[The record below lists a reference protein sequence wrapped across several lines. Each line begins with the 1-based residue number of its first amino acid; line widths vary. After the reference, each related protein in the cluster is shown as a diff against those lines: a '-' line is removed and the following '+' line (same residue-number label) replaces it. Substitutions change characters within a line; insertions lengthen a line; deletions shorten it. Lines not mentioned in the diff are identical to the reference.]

1 MPWGVNRRGSK
12 PEPSSS
18 SAPGERLTDAEFLSL
33 VRDRLGEM
41 APELVEDC
49 TILGSVMVGKP
60 GWSIVMLPNHTESR
74 DHYDIGFIADLSVK
88 PTRAVIDCA
97 HGMGGTAQ
105 DAAWRAVDL
114 WLQTAGMCA
123 LEMVDRRGKFAQHV
137 PGNDARGVPGWYMLM
152 SGVAAY
158 GQSLADNERLQSWTL
173 RNHVLHRVADA
184 LTPGLQ
190 HADLNGIKVFYGG
203 LSGSMIAEVRV
214 NGENDVAASAALAG
228 LDWPVLGSF
237 TAVRCYA
244 VLVRS
249 GAGHEGAGGDGS
261 QMPDFPAVRVALGP
275 DPSGR
280 LPVGASTGASNA
292 ADQHGSGR
300 CACCGEALDPDDP
313 RFDLP
318 LPEPVAALSEA
329 RRQATVE
336 GTEMVL
342 IARGIGNFIKVL
354 LPVRLDDGRTVT
366 YSLWVGLGAPLM
378 EKVCDLIRAE
388 NYRNLTFEGLLANG
402 VRPWGD
408 TLLRAHVRV
417 DAVSEN
423 GSWYLVVVGS
433 DTPALAEVLAR
444 EWPADHVLGSRD
456 LRR

>member
-1 MPWGVNRRGSK
+1 
-12 PEPSSS
+12 
-18 SAPGERLTDAEFLSL
+18 
-33 VRDRLGEM
+33 
-41 APELVEDC
+41 
-49 TILGSVMVGKP
+49 
-60 GWSIVMLPNHTESR
+60 
-74 DHYDIGFIADLSVK
+74 
-88 PTRAVIDCA
+88 
-97 HGMGGTAQ
+97 
-105 DAAWRAVDL
+105 
-114 WLQTAGMCA
+114 
-123 LEMVDRRGKFAQHV
+123 MVDRRGKFAEHV
-137 PGNDARGVPGWYMLM
+137 AGDDARGVPGWYMLR

-158 GQSLADNERLQSWTL
+158 GQNLAENERLQGWTL
-173 RNHVLHRVADA
+173 RNHVLHRIADA

-203 LSGSMIAEVRV
+203 LPGSMIAEVRV
-214 NGENDVAASAALAG
+214 NGEHDVAASAALAA
-228 LDWPVLGSF
+228 LDWPVPDSF

-249 GAGHEGAGGDGS
+249 SADRVGVEGGSS
-261 QMPDFPAVRVALGP
+261 QMPDFPAVRVALGA

-280 LPVGASTGASNA
+280 LPVRASTGASTGASNVA
-292 ADQHGSGR
+292 ARHGSGQ
-300 CACCGEALDPDDP
+300 CACCGEALNPDDP

-318 LPEPVAALSEA
+318 LPEPVAELSEA
-329 RRQATVE
+329 QRQAAVE
-336 GTEMVL
+336 GTEMIL
-342 IARGIGNFIKVL
+342 IAHGVGNFIKVL

-366 YSLWVGLGAPLM
+366 YSLWVGLGATLM

-408 TLLRAHVRV
+408 TLLKAHVRV
-417 DAVSEN
+417 SAVVEN

-433 DTPALAEVLAR
+433 DTPALAEVLTR